1 MKIGSVLAFVD
12 GGKGSE
18 KVMRTAIAVGNFFSA
33 YVEILHIER
42 PAGPDIP
49 VVSEGG
55 GVIAAAEIFE
65 ALQREE
71 TDRSKSA
78 ENLFQELFVDAGL
91 TVVDAGAVVETGASS
106 GSFAWN
112 LVSGHDNR
120 ELAYRGRLFDLIIM
134 AKAEEQDGGVDSAGL
149 EAALFD
155 TGRPVLI
162 ASDMVIDLSGAQ
174 VAIAWDGSREAA
186 RSVGLALPFIEAAG
200 RVSVLSVGEE
210 DEAKGAEDL
219 SRYLARHGVKNEC
232 RSLKNNCGSI
242 AGRLIKETRDH
253 QVGLLIMG
261 AYGHS
266 AFKEYLFGGVT
277 REMLETGELP
287 LLLAH

>member
-1 MKIGSVLAFVD
+1 
-12 GGKGSE
+12 
-18 KVMRTAIAVGNFFSA
+18 MRAAVAVGEFFSA
-33 YVEILHIER
+33 YVEVLHIER
-42 PAGPDIP
+42 PAGPEIP

-55 GVIAAAEIFE
+55 GVVAAAEIFE
-65 ALQREE
+65 AIQREE
-71 TDRSKSA
+71 TDRSKIA
-78 ENLFQELFVDAGL
+78 KNLFQEVFVNSGL
-91 TVVDAGAVVETGASS
+91 LIVEAESVADPGANG
-106 GSFAWN
+106 GSYAWN

-162 ASDMVIDLSGAQ
+162 ASDMVINLNGAQ

-186 RSVGLALPFIEAAG
+186 RSVGLALPFLEVAG
-200 RVSVLSVGEE
+200 RVSVISVGEE
-210 DEAKGAEDL
+210 DEAKGAEEL
-219 SRYLARHGVKNEC
+219 SRYLTRHGVKNEC
-232 RSLKNNCGSI
+232 RPLNNNCGSI
-242 AGRLIKETRDH
+242 AGCLLKETRD
-253 QVGLLIMG
+253 QDVGLLVMG

-277 REMLETGELP
+277 REILETGELP